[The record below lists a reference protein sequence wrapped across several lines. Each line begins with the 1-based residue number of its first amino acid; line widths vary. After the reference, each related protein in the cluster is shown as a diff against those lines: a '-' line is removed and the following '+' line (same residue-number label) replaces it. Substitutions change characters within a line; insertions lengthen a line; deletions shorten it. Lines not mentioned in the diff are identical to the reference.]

1 MGAKDKRKT
10 AGDGSGKQA
19 GIISM
24 AVYMVVGMICG
35 MVIVHVAESRFG
47 ENASWGDFLL
57 LMVSGI
63 FLLYLAALIQ
73 IILHEAGHLLFGL
86 LTGYEFSSFRIGSF
100 MWLKDNEKLRF
111 CRMSLAGTGGQ
122 CLMIP
127 PQMKDGTMP
136 YVLYNLGGPLVNLLM
151 GAVCGLV
158 FIRFGDVPYLS
169 VFLAA
174 MFLVGLAFAA
184 MNGIPM
190 RMGNVD
196 NDGYNALSLGKDRK
210 ALRSF
215 WIQMKVNEQLSKG
228 VRLKDMPDEW
238 FEIPSEEAMKNGM
251 TAAVGVFACN
261 RLMDAMELEKAE
273 ESMKKLLSMDIGMAG
288 LHRSMLQLD
297 CIYCELVNEKCPE
310 HPEQMLDKELK
321 KFMKSMKKFPSILRT
336 RYAYAL
342 LAEHD
347 FEKAEQI
354 RETFEKNAKSYPYPG
369 EIEGELALMEKA
381 RERYSSGRS
390 AC

>member
-1 MGAKDKRKT
+1 
-10 AGDGSGKQA
+10 
-19 GIISM
+19 
-24 AVYMVVGMICG
+24 
-35 MVIVHVAESRFG
+35 
-47 ENASWGDFLL
+47 
-57 LMVSGI
+57 
-63 FLLYLAALIQ
+63 
-73 IILHEAGHLLFGL
+73 
-86 LTGYEFSSFRIGSF
+86 
-100 MWLKDNEKLRF
+100 
-111 CRMSLAGTGGQ
+111 
-122 CLMIP
+122 
-127 PQMKDGTMP
+127 
-136 YVLYNLGGPLVNLLM
+136 
-151 GAVCGLV
+151 
-158 FIRFGDVPYLS
+158 
-169 VFLAA
+169 
-174 MFLVGLAFAA
+174 
-184 MNGIPM
+184 
-190 RMGNVD
+190 
-196 NDGYNALSLGKDRK
+196 
-210 ALRSF
+210 
-215 WIQMKVNEQLSKG
+215 
-228 VRLKDMPDEW
+228 
-238 FEIPSEEAMKNGM
+238 
-251 TAAVGVFACN
+251 
-261 RLMDAMELEKAE
+261 MDAMELEKAE